1 MERTINWPRTIRIGT
16 IITARGAIVIT
27 GVDKFGPWT
36 GGSRSPVYSHLR
48 FFVPM
53 CAGLK
58 YDR

>member
-36 GGSRSPVYSHLR
+36 VARAPR
-48 FFVPM
+48 CTATFVFSFQ
-53 CAGLK
+53 CALA
-58 YDR
+58 